1 MVLTKNIKEYC
12 GDRKAAIKVE
22 IERMKKKP
30 TLAVIQVGN
39 NEASLRYI
47 RNKQKDC
54 EEVGIIFEWYYFEE
68 DITTEEMV
76 EEIRKII

>member
-30 TLAVIQVGN
+30 TLAVIQVGD

-47 RNKQKDC
+47 RNKQKSLRS
-54 EEVGIIFEWYYFEE
+54 GGFY
-68 DITTEEMV
+68 TL
-76 EEIRKII
+76 